1 MAANRGGRA
10 YEGYGWVILL
20 VSAVLG
26 LLAGLMLAFAPL
38 SIMVEPAFA
47 AGNVPGALRAWGIT
61 WVFFNVLALV
71 ILLRNFRKGERW
83 AWWALWLLPLL
94 WLSYFLVNPDTV
106 HNLVIAII
114 TALGLVLPYRRFFS
128 ASAEQPSHVR

>member
-1 MAANRGGRA
+1 MAATGGARG
-10 YEGYGWVILL
+10 YERYGWIILL

-26 LLAGLMLAFAPL
+26 LLAAVVLTL
-38 SIMVEPAFA
+38 SPTSILVEPAFE

-61 WVFFNVLALV
+61 WVFFNILVLV
-71 ILLRNFRKGERW
+71 ILFRNFRQGERW

-94 WLSYFLVNPDTV
+94 WLSHFLFNPATV

-114 TALGLVLPYRRFFS
+114 TVAGLILPYRVFFS
-128 ASAEQPSHVR
+128 ASADQPSRVS